1 VIGLALDPD
10 RVVLASQLIDA
21 VLDGTAGGGDQ
32 RAWPT
37 DTWAKVGVDPQAT
50 ARAVIGG
57 WERGDLPGLRL
68 GGLTGEEVLAVERP
82 AMACVR
88 AQPSD
93 RLQRQLARAYQRWR
107 HQTSGHLSG
116 DRFL

>member
-1 VIGLALDPD
+1 
-10 RVVLASQLIDA
+10 
-21 VLDGTAGGGDQ
+21 
-32 RAWPT
+32 
-37 DTWAKVGVDPQAT
+37 
-50 ARAVIGG
+50 
-57 WERGDLPGLRL
+57 
-68 GGLTGEEVLAVERP
+68 
-82 AMACVR
+82 MACVR